1 MIIEIDEKSGFC
13 FGVVNAI
20 TEAEKSLE
28 EIGKVYSL
36 GDIVHNRV
44 EVQRLESLGLK
55 TIHRPELELLENS
68 TVLIRAH
75 GEPPSTYAVARK
87 NSNTLIDATCPVVAR
102 LQKKVVEAHRKME
115 ECGGQVVILGKKG
128 HAEVVG
134 LTGQVDKPTLVIE
147 SLDDLDSI
155 DFNCPIYL
163 LSQTTQSLELFGAVG
178 REILARSVQPDEVI
192 IDDTICRQV
201 SNRNPHLSE
210 FARKYDTVIFVSG
223 RKSSNGKVL
232 YQACQQA
239 NPNCHFIE
247 DETELRAEWFE
258 GCGSV
263 GICGATST
271 PKWLMQRVADRI
283 REAYC

>member
-1 MIIEIDEKSGFC
+1 MKVEIDDRSGFC

-20 TEAEKSLE
+20 TEAERSLGS
-28 EIGKVYSL
+28 IGEVYSL
-36 GDIVHNRV
+36 GDVVHNRI

-55 TIHRPELELLENS
+55 TIDRGQLESLKDA

-75 GEPPSTYAVARK
+75 GEPPATYAVARR
-87 NSNTLIDATCPVVAR
+87 NNIALIDATCPVVAR

-134 LTGQVDKPTLVIE
+134 LTGQVEKPTLVIE
-147 SLDDLDSI
+147 SMEDVESI
-155 DFNCPIYL
+155 DFDCPIYL
-163 LSQTTQSLELFGAVG
+163 LSQTTQSLGLFGEVG
-178 REILARSVQPDEVI
+178 REILARSAVPEQVV

-201 SNRNPHLSE
+201 SNRNPHLGE

-232 YQACQQA
+232 YRACLDA
-239 NPNCHFIE
+239 NPNSHFIE
-247 DETELRAEWFE
+247 DETELRPQWFE

-263 GICGATST
+263 GVCGATST

-283 REAYC
+283 REAFC